1 MTTPEKIEYGLDI
14 LNKSLS
20 EIRQQFDTIISS
32 SQKIYS
38 STSTILDVYDDLPLD
53 RLRNI
58 RPLIEDVLDKK
69 DEYADELSRLESLKD
84 SIDLF
89 EKSVKTLN
97 SYFSNIYMESVRARE
112 SRDR

>member
-53 RLRNI
+53 RMRNI

>member
-14 LNKSLS
+14 LNKSSS

-69 DEYADELSRLESLKD
+69 DKYADELSRLESLKD

>member
-38 STSTILDVYDDLPLD
+38 STSTILDVYDDLPRD

>member
-53 RLRNI
+53 RMRNI

-69 DEYADELSRLESLKD
+69 DEYTDELSRLESLKD

>member
-14 LNKSLS
+14 LNKSSS

-69 DEYADELSRLESLKD
+69 DKYADELSRLETLKH

>member
-38 STSTILDVYDDLPLD
+38 STSAILDVYDDLPLD

>member
-20 EIRQQFDTIISS
+20 EIRQQFDTIVSS

>member
-38 STSTILDVYDDLPLD
+38 STSTILDVYDELPLD
-53 RLRNI
+53 RMRNI